1 MKQRIRYGILDDF
14 DEVIRWIWDKPAN
27 RRYVTKRLPS
37 AYEVDCEL
45 GEAPW

>member
-1 MKQRIRYGILDDF
+1 MKPCIRYGILDDF
-14 DEVIRWIWDKPAN
+14 DEVIRWTWDKPTG

-37 AYEVDCEL
+37 AYEVACEL